1 MKKYIKYFK
10 KIKNIFSP
18 KFKYLKYYK
27 KLAINENWILLESQH
42 GRGIDGNIFYI
53 LYELNKNKYKNFEIF
68 LIVNK
73 NSIEKIKIKLEKYN
87 LKAKLIFIGSKEYYK
102 IIASAKY
109 LINDNTFQ
117 SFFIKKAGQI
127 YLNTWHGTPLKTL
140 GREMKKDFHNIG
152 NAQKNFIVADYLLYP
167 NEFTFEKI
175 TKDYMIRSLTKAT
188 YILAEY
194 PRNEGLIWNNVE
206 TIKEEM
212 NLTNK
217 KIYIYMPT
225 WRGVVS
231 KIDSKS
237 NTYIQYFLYE
247 IDKKLND
254 DEILFVNL
262 HPIAS
267 KGISFYGLK
276 RIKKFP
282 DKYETYDF
290 LKISDVLITD
300 YSSVMFD
307 YMQTGKKCVLFTYDK
322 EEYFHNRGLY
332 IDLNDLPF
340 KQAEN
345 IGDLMSE
352 IRNIH
357 TEYETKDIEKF
368 IPYDAHNV
376 TEKILDLVLFNK
388 NNNLNIIEEKPD
400 QRENVLIYV
409 GSLQKNGIT
418 TAMRNLIENL
428 DLNKRNYYLTFYAA
442 SVASNAETLNIFP
455 KEINY
460 IGIMGKANF
469 NIIEKIIFALY
480 ALKVINYEIFFKYLK
495 KAYRLETK
503 RNFGDTQFSNVIH
516 YTGYGYKGLTLFSQF
531 NSSKTVFVHSNM
543 VEEVNNN
550 RVNPKRLDVV
560 YHNYDNI
567 AIVTNDMLEPTKQI
581 MKNKK
586 IENIEVVNSVIDYQ
600 NIKKLSEYEVSF
612 DKDTISSFREKEL
625 LKILDNR
632 KYKKYITIG
641 RYSKEKG
648 HFRLINAFNR
658 IWKNNKDAY
667 LIIIG
672 GHGNMYEKTINYIE
686 SLDCGSNIITIRSI
700 SNPFPILKKCD
711 YFVLSSFY
719 EGFGLVLA
727 EADILGLPVIS
738 TDILGPRTFM
748 KENGGKLVPNSE
760 DGIYEGMLDLLN
772 GKIEVM
778 NIDYEEYNRKAI
790 NAFENLLKN

>member
-1 MKKYIKYFK
+1 M
-10 KIKNIFSP
+10 
-18 KFKYLKYYK
+18 
-27 KLAINENWILLESQH
+27 
-42 GRGIDGNIFYI
+42 
-53 LYELNKNKYKNFEIF
+53 
-68 LIVNK
+68 
-73 NSIEKIKIKLEKYN
+73 
-87 LKAKLIFIGSKEYYK
+87 GSKEYYK
-102 IIASAKY
+102 VIASAKY

-117 SFFIKKAGQI
+117 SFFIKKDGQI

-140 GREMKKDFHNIG
+140 GREMVKDFHNIG

-175 TKDYMIRSLTKAT
+175 TNDYMIKSLTKAT
-188 YILAEY
+188 HILAEY
-194 PRNEGLIWNNVE
+194 PRNEGLVWDNVE
-206 TIKEEM
+206 KIKEEM

-217 KIYIYMPT
+217 KIYTYMPT

-247 IDKKLND
+247 IDKKLKD

-276 RIKKFP
+276 KIKKFP
-282 DKYETYDF
+282 DRYETYDF

-307 YMQTGKKCVLFTYDK
+307 YMQTGKKCVLFTFDK

-332 IDLNDLPF
+332 INLKDLPF
-340 KQAEN
+340 KQTEN
-345 IGDLMSE
+345 IEDLMNE
-352 IRNIH
+352 IRSMHIK
-357 TEYETKDIEKF
+357 YENKDINKF
-368 IPYDAHNV
+368 IPYDARNV
-376 TEKILDLVLFNK
+376 TEKILDLVIFNK
-388 NNNLNIIEEKPD
+388 NNNLKIIKQKPN
-400 QRENVLIYV
+400 QKENVLIYA

-418 TAMRNLIENL
+418 TAMKNLIENL

-442 SVASNAETLNIFP
+442 SIAGNSETLNSFP

-469 NIIEKIIFALY
+469 NIVEKIVFALY
-480 ALKVINYEIFFKYLK
+480 GLKIINYKLFFKCLK
-495 KAYRLETK
+495 KAYGLEIK
-503 RNFGDTQFSNVIH
+503 RNFGNIQFSNVIH

-531 NSSKTVFVHSNM
+531 NSTKTVFVHSNM
-543 VEEVNNN
+543 VEEVKNN

-567 AIVTNDMLEPTKQI
+567 AIVTNDMFKPTKQI

-586 IENIEVVNSVIDYQ
+586 IEKIKVINNVIDYQ
-600 NIKKLSEYEVSF
+600 NIKILSKCEVSF
-612 DKDTISSFREKEL
+612 DKNTISSFTEEEL
-625 LKILDNR
+625 LNILEN
-632 KYKKYITIG
+632 KKSKKYITIG

-658 IWKNNKDAY
+658 IWVNNKDTY

-672 GHGNMYEKTINYIE
+672 GHGNIYEKTINYIA
-686 SLDCGSNIITIRSI
+686 SLECGTNIITIKSI

-772 GKIEVM
+772 GKIKAM

-790 NAFENLLKN
+790 HAFENLLKK